1 MRAITQAL
9 ASTIGSIEVHEVLMV
24 SEQGGNNSNSYLT
37 DVLNY

>member
-9 ASTIGSIEVHEVLMV
+9 TSTIGSIEVLEVLMV

-37 DVLNY
+37 NVLNY

>member
-9 ASTIGSIEVHEVLMV
+9 TSTIGSIEVLEVLMV
-24 SEQGGNNSNSYLT
+24 SEQGGNNSNLYLT